1 MPLLPYANHHSFL
14 PLHILIFEALILTT
28 RIPPVHE
35 LELSRDQP
43 SGRHG
48 YDSVY
53 PPTLFIRDILIPI
66 TLWKRKPLYLETAL
80 LERLKWGP
88 VLWGDPRQVW
98 KFIFFVKFIGFRII
112 METNLWTCGG
122 VGRRTLYTGGT
133 NHGLEFQSES
143 NGESWTPSFISPCFL
158 CVQTPHTPAM
168 SSWPDGLYPQTVIK
182 NKPLF
187 H

>member
-133 NHGLEFQSES
+133 I
-143 NGESWTPSFISPCFL
+143 SWTGVPEWIKWRKLNTIIHLSLLPVCADTSHSCHVFLTWWTIPSNSD
-158 CVQTPHTPAM
+158 QE
-168 SSWPDGLYPQTVIK
+168 
-182 NKPLF
+182 
-187 H
+187 